1 MSNISISLL
10 CNRISTTFYKM
21 MHSFF
26 VCISCRSDKVVNT
39 NANMTHLLFID
50 EELSGDGTDQHYGND
65 SHMVT
70 AFI

>member
-1 MSNISISLL
+1 MSNISIAMM
-10 CNRISTTFYKM
+10 CNRISTTIYKI

-26 VCISCRSDKVVNT
+26 VCISCRSDKVVNA

-50 EELSGDGTDQHYGND
+50 EELSGDGTDQHYDNDGN
-65 SHMVT
+65 MVS